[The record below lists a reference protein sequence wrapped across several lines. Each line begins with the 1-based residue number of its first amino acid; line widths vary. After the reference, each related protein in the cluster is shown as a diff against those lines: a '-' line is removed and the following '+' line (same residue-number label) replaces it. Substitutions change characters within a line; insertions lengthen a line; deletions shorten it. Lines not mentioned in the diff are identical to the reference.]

1 MLLVLSYGRAILAC
15 VVFSVFACC
24 CAWGQEHSPRWAKA
38 GRIFDLRCEHHCE
51 STEVTSPDGQY
62 SVGFDYSSGESARVV
77 LLHGDEWVADLDV
90 SSWQQAEIQWSPGSR
105 AFSIMGDEGEHPP
118 DVRVWVLEKAGV
130 REVDLHGL
138 AGMAVGWKD
147 ACRLVVQTS
156 PGGSGMEV
164 DVLSGKVQRLGAKE
178 FAARWRSGLV
188 GKPVR
193 R

>member
-1 MLLVLSYGRAILAC
+1 LSVFRDRRAILAGVC
-15 VVFSVFACC
+15 FSLFACRF
-24 CAWGQEHSPRWAKA
+24 AWGQEHSPRWARA

-77 LLHGDEWVADLDV
+77 VLHGEEWVADLDV
-90 SSWQQAEIQWSPGSR
+90 SSWQQAEIQWAPGSR

-118 DVRVWVLEKAGV
+118 DVRAWVLEEGGA

-138 AGMAVGWKD
+138 AGVAVGWKD
-147 ACRLVVQTS
+147 AHRLVVETS
-156 PGGSGMEV
+156 PRSGGVAV
-164 DVLSGKVQRLGAKE
+164 DLLSGKVQRVGAKE
-178 FAARWRSGLV
+178 FAAKWRSGLV
-188 GKPVR
+188 GVPVR